1 MASHTSTRTDLREP
15 LLTPRQ
21 AQVLSALVGAYVGEA
36 MAVASE
42 TVAALL
48 PVRLSPA
55 SVRNT
60 LAELHELGLLE
71 KPHRSAGR
79 IPTELGLRAF
89 VAGLP
94 ERELAPYEKRELEG
108 RLSREGGVEGASR
121 LLTERTRQLGFVLP
135 PRLDGVVLRNVSF
148 VRVSSERV
156 LAVLVAEGGRLFRR
170 LLDEPGRADQ
180 SELDRMATALRE
192 RVVGRTLREVRD
204 QLLAEARALRSQA
217 DLLLERVLRAVPT
230 GEGADELDLVVG
242 THLAL
247 LDQPEF
253 RDPERIRG
261 LLHALEEKERLV
273 DVVTRMLESG
283 GPRVAFGADLGE
295 PALAHLAVVAAPFG
309 RAQGGVGSVGVIGP
323 SRMDY
328 ARVIPLVGY
337 VSRLLSEARHA

>member
-1 MASHTSTRTDLREP
+1 MASHTSSRTELREP

-21 AQVLSALVGAYVGEA
+21 AQVLSALVGAYIGEA
-36 MAVASE
+36 VAVASE

-60 LAELHELGLLE
+60 LAELHELG
-71 KPHRSAGR
+71 
-79 IPTELGLRAF
+79 
-89 VAGLP
+89 
-94 ERELAPYEKRELEG
+94 
-108 RLSREGGVEGASR
+108 
-121 LLTERTRQLGFVLP
+121 
-135 PRLDGVVLRNVSF
+135 
-148 VRVSSERV
+148 
-156 LAVLVAEGGRLFRR
+156 
-170 LLDEPGRADQ
+170 
-180 SELDRMATALRE
+180 
-192 RVVGRTLREVRD
+192 
-204 QLLAEARALRSQA
+204 
-217 DLLLERVLRAVPT
+217 
-230 GEGADELDLVVG
+230 
-242 THLAL
+242 L

-309 RAQGGVGSVGVIGP
+309 RSQGGVGSVGVIGP

>member
-1 MASHTSTRTDLREP
+1 MVTRTGPREP

-36 MAVASE
+36 APVASD

-60 LAELHELGLLE
+60 LGELHELGLLE
-71 KPHRSAGR
+71 KLHRSAGR
-79 IPTELGLRAF
+79 IPTELGLRVF
-89 VAGLP
+89 VRGLP
-94 ERELAPYEKRELEG
+94 ERELAPFEKRELEG
-108 RLSREGGVEGASR
+108 HLAGEGRVEGASR

-170 LLDEPGRADQ
+170 LLDEPGRGDQ
-180 SELDRMATALRE
+180 SALDRMATALRE
-192 RVVGRTLREVRD
+192 RVIGRTLRAVRD

-217 DLLLERVLRAVPT
+217 DLLLERVLRAVPA
-230 GEGADELDLVVG
+230 GERADQVDLVVG
-242 THLAL
+242 TYLAL

-261 LLHALEEKERLV
+261 LLLALEEKERLA
-273 DVVTRMLESG
+273 DVVGSMLEAG
-283 GPRVAFGADLGE
+283 GPCVAFGGDLGE
-295 PALAHLAVVAAPFG
+295 PALAHLAVVAAPWG
-309 RAQGGVGSVGVIGP
+309 RAQGAVGSVGVIGP

-328 ARVIPLVGY
+328 ARVIPLVSY
-337 VSRLLSEARHA
+337 VSRLLSEVRQA